1 MNGQKLTANV
11 DVKGVI
17 SMDTILQEI
26 SKEDALQ
33 RYLNGENIQI
43 LRPTQSGRLAMWSL
57 NELFEG
63 SRFLVQTSA
72 EESSKLSIQQADD
85 NEDVPNCK
93 DLGLIDKLVE
103 ENPDIATNVSTNQHL
118 QDQIIESYMTPA
130 GDVHVETEDCQKKR
144 KIRIDLGKLK
154 SLKDAGWKRK
164 DIAEELHCSL
174 PTVNKYW
181 NRV

>member
-1 MNGQKLTANV
+1 
-11 DVKGVI
+11 
-17 SMDTILQEI
+17 MDTILQEI

-63 SRFLVQTSA
+63 SRFLVQSSNKQVS
-72 EESSKLSIQQADD
+72 ESQIQREDASEGIAD
-85 NEDVPNCK
+85 CK
-93 DLGLIDKLVE
+93 EGRLIDKLVE
-103 ENPDIATNVSTNQHL
+103 ENPDIATNTSTNQSLHSKIL
-118 QDQIIESYMTPA
+118 ESYMTPA
-130 GDVHVETEDCQKKR
+130 GDVHVETDDCQKKR
-144 KIRIDLGKLK
+144 KIKIDLGKLK

-181 NRV
+181 HRV